1 MAVFVALRTLTDR
14 EARVAHT
21 HGHVTH
27 GDFRKTKLA
36 GFIGEGFETQRV
48 DGHAGVRNVGA
59 ARGIED
65 AAFDRAGA
73 GQRACGVGGGN
84 RKGEPDGK
92 EAQGGSSISWVAA
105 GRPVGCQL
113 HR

>member
-1 MAVFVALRTLTDR
+1 MDTGADTV
-14 EARVAHT
+14 
-21 HGHVTH
+21 
-27 GDFRKTKLA
+27 
-36 GFIGEGFETQRV
+36 QRI
-48 DGHAGVRNVGA
+48 

-92 EAQGGSSISWVAA
+92 EAKGGLQFRGLRRG
-105 GRPVGCQL
+105 GRLVVSCTGEGLALSDRADSPQA
-113 HR
+113 